1 MLEAIVRFS
10 VRRPG
15 IVLALSLVLVLYAIS
30 RMFDARLDVF
40 PEFAPAQVVIQTEA
54 PGLPADLVETR
65 VTTPIESAVSGTRGI
80 RELRSQSIPGLSV
93 VTVIFDEKSDLFRN
107 RQLVSERLGTL
118 GSLLPA
124 GVTPVITPLTSSAS
138 TLLGIGITSAERS
151 QMDMRY
157 LVDSVVRPHLLAVPG
172 VADVNVFGGEVRQW
186 QIQLDPARLRTLG
199 VTFADVELAARGA
212 ASVAGAGFVENDN
225 QRLLIAIDATPASA
239 RSLEQ
244 LTVTLPDG
252 RSLAL
257 GDVGRVREAPGP
269 AISAAQ
275 INGTPGVFMMVQGQL
290 GADTLGVTLDLEKSL
305 AELAPLFEREQ
316 VTLHPALFR
325 PANFIQTALGNVRAD
340 VMIGATLVVIVLFV
354 FLYNLRTAFISA
366 VAIPLSLLAA
376 VLVML
381 EAGASLNIMVL
392 GGLAIA
398 LGEVVDDAIID
409 CENIYRRLRE
419 NRHLGSPVAAWKV
432 VLDASMEVRSSVVYA
447 TFIVALVFVPLLT
460 LSGVAGKLF
469 APLGLAYILAILA
482 SLVVALTVTPAMSFL
497 MLGNRELP
505 DEDPPLVRWLRP
517 RYERT
522 LRAIERRPHGLIAG
536 VMLALAGGLGV
547 LPLFGGEFIPPL
559 REGHY
564 IVHLSTIPG
573 TAPGEVL
580 RVGQRVT
587 EKVLQIDGVK
597 SVAQW
602 VGRAQNGFDP
612 FGPHY
617 SEVEIEIGPLDGA
630 TQERILADIRRT
642 VTGDDG
648 DEDRTDEEAAESVG
662 FPGLAFSVNTF
673 LTERIGETE
682 SGFPATLVV
691 QVFGTNL
698 DRLDADASAVAQALA
713 KVRGATDVQVL
724 APPGTPE
731 IIVRPRLDKLA
742 VWRLSPEDV
751 LSAASTA
758 FAGRKVSEVYR
769 GTLATPLVVALDPD
783 HRRSPNEIGRLPL
796 RTPDGRL
803 VELRDV
809 ADISVENGRYKI
821 LHSGGKRVQT
831 ITANLASGHDLGA
844 FSEAVQ
850 RTLRDD
856 VKLNAGSYY
865 TVTGAAEAQAQAR
878 RELVTHSALAAAAI
892 AIMLMLAFSSSR
904 NLVITFV
911 NLPFALIGGVLA
923 ALAGGGWLSLGSVVG
938 FVTLFGITLRN
949 SIMLVSHF
957 QHLVEREGHPWNLD
971 TAILGASQR
980 LPSILM
986 TALVTGLGLM
996 PLVLGSGEPGREIE
1010 GPMAAIIVGGL
1021 TTSTI
1026 LNLLV
1031 LPTLLLH
1038 YGRFA
1043 KAPQDS

>member
-1 MLEAIVRFS
+1 MIEAIVRFS

-80 RELRSQSIPGLSV
+80 KELRSQSIPGLSV
-93 VTVIFDEKSDLFRN
+93 ITVIFEEKSDLFRN

-138 TLLGIGITSAERS
+138 TLLGIGITSAQRS

-172 VADVNVFGGEVRQW
+172 VADVNVFGGEVKQW

-225 QRLLIAIDATPASA
+225 QRLLIAIDATPSSA

-290 GADTLGVTLDLEKSL
+290 GADTLGVTLELEKSL

-587 EKVLQIDGVK
+587 EKILQIDGVK

-648 DEDRTDEEAAESVG
+648 DDDRSDEEAAESVG

-698 DRLDADASAVAQALA
+698 DRLDADASAVARALA
-713 KVRGATDVQVL
+713 KVKGATDVQVL

-742 VWRLSPEDV
+742 VWRLTPEDV
-751 LSAASTA
+751 LSATSTA

-769 GTLATPLVVALDPD
+769 GTLATPLVVTLDPD

-844 FSEAVQ
+844 FSEAVE

-892 AIMLMLAFSSSR
+892 AILLMLAFSSSR

-1043 KAPQDS
+1043 KAPQDG